1 MSKDPNWPVYILIFV
16 ASISAWW
23 LGGILAAL

>member
-1 MSKDPNWPVYILIFV
+1 MKNEPNWPVYILMFV

-23 LGGILAAL
+23 LGAILETL